1 MPASPWPGILLRLA
15 LLLVAASLFGLL
27 IDRPALVLA
36 GALAGYSAF
45 QLIQLHRLERHL
57 RTGAGTPP
65 AGGIWGEIVRRYRRV
80 QRRSRKRKRR
90 LSALIREF
98 QQSTAA
104 MPDGT
109 VVLSRELRIIWFNAA
124 AERLLALRPAADVGQ
139 HLLHLLRVPA
149 VVDYVQAGDY
159 GAAITVEAPH
169 RNGLML
175 SLQLVP
181 YGQDQR
187 LLIARDV
194 TELHRLDRVRRDFV
208 ANASH
213 ELRTPLTVF
222 SGYLEGLLADATE
235 RDDPLRGPLQ
245 AMHEQSARMATL
257 VDQLL
262 TLSRLDEQADPDQ
275 FEPVDVPALLRRL
288 QAQAERLA
296 DHPLQIVLEV
306 DDALWLRGIPSDL
319 HSVAANL
326 INNAVKYTPGDGCV
340 RIVWRRVPEGAEL
353 AVSDTGPG
361 IAPEHLPRLTERF
374 YRVDAGRARPEGGTG
389 LGLAIVKHALQR
401 HHGELRIESTPGKGS
416 RFSAIFPPAG
426 IRVPAL
432 DDA

>member
-27 IDRPALVLA
+27 IDWPAATLA
-36 GALAGYSAF
+36 FALAGYGAF
-45 QLIQLHRLERHL
+45 QLTELHRVERYL
-57 RTGAGTPP
+57 RTGAGIPP
-65 AGGIWGEIVRRYRRV
+65 AGGIWGDIVRRYRRV

-124 AERLLALRPAADVGQ
+124 AERLLALRPAADIGQ

-149 VVDYVQAGDY
+149 FIDYAQAGAY
-159 GAAITVEAPH
+159 ETAVTVEAPH
-169 RNGLML
+169 RDGLML

-222 SGYLEGLLADATE
+222 NGYLEGLLEDATAQE
-235 RDDPLRGPLQ
+235 DPLRGPLQ
-245 AMHEQSARMATL
+245 AMHEQAARMATL
-257 VDQLL
+257 VNQLL
-262 TLSRLDEQADPDQ
+262 TLSRLDEQADPGQ
-275 FEPVDVPALLRRL
+275 FEPVDMPALLRRL

-296 DHPLQIVLEV
+296 DHPLQIELAV

-326 INNAVKYTPGDGCV
+326 INNAVKYTPAEGCV
-340 RIVWRRVPEGAEL
+340 RIVWHRVTQGAEL

-374 YRVDAGRARPEGGTG
+374 YRVDAGRARPTGGTG

-401 HHGELRIESTPGKGS
+401 HHSELQIDSTPGQGS
-416 RFSAIFPPAG
+416 RFSAVFPAADLLAPA
-426 IRVPAL
+426 V

>member
-15 LLLVAASLFGLL
+15 LLIVTASLFGLL
-27 IDRPALVLA
+27 IDRPAAVLA
-36 GALAGYSAF
+36 FALAGYSAF
-45 QLIQLHRLERHL
+45 QLIQLHRVERYL

-65 AGGIWGEIVRRYRRV
+65 GGGIWGEIVRRYRRV

-124 AERLLALRPAADVGQ
+124 AERLLALRPAADIGQ
-139 HLLHLLRVPA
+139 HLLHLLRVPTFI
-149 VVDYVQAGDY
+149 DYVQAGDY
-159 GAAITVEAPH
+159 EAAVTVEAPH
-169 RNGLML
+169 RDGLML

-194 TELHRLDRVRRDFV
+194 TELHRLDQVRRDFV

-222 SGYLEGLLADATE
+222 SGYLEGLLADATA

-245 AMHEQSARMATL
+245 AMHEQSVRMATL

-262 TLSRLDEQADPDQ
+262 TLSRLDEQADPAQ
-275 FEPVDVPALLRRL
+275 FEPVDMPALLRRL

-296 DHPLQIVLEV
+296 DHPLQIELAV
-306 DDALWLRGIPSDL
+306 DDNLWLRGIPGDL

-326 INNAVKYTPGDGCV
+326 VYNAVKYTPAGGRVC
-340 RIVWRRVPEGAEL
+340 IVWHRVPQGAEL

-374 YRVDAGRARPEGGTG
+374 YRVDAGRTRPAGGTG

-401 HHGELRIESTPGKGS
+401 HHSELQIDSTPGEGS
-416 RFSAIFPPAG
+416 RFSTVFPTAGVLAPAADG
-426 IRVPAL
+426 A
-432 DDA
+432 

>member
-1 MPASPWPGILLRLA
+1 MPA
-15 LLLVAASLFGLL
+15 F
-27 IDRPALVLA
+27 IDYAQA
-36 GALAGYSAF
+36 GAY
-45 QLIQLHRLERHL
+45 E
-57 RTGAGTPP
+57 
-65 AGGIWGEIVRRYRRV
+65 
-80 QRRSRKRKRR
+80 
-90 LSALIREF
+90 
-98 QQSTAA
+98 TA
-104 MPDGT
+104 
-109 VVLSRELRIIWFNAA
+109 V
-124 AERLLALRPAADVGQ
+124 
-139 HLLHLLRVPA
+139 
-149 VVDYVQAGDY
+149 
-159 GAAITVEAPH
+159 TVEAPH
-169 RNGLML
+169 RDGLML

-222 SGYLEGLLADATE
+222 NGYLEGLLEDATAQE
-235 RDDPLRGPLQ
+235 DPLRGPLQ
-245 AMHEQSARMATL
+245 AMHEQAARMATL
-257 VDQLL
+257 VNQLL
-262 TLSRLDEQADPDQ
+262 TLSRLDEQADPGQ
-275 FEPVDVPALLRRL
+275 FEPVDMPALLRRL

-296 DHPLQIVLEV
+296 DSPLQLELEV

-326 INNAVKYTPGDGCV
+326 INNAVKYTPAEGCV
-340 RIVWRRVPEGAEL
+340 RIVWHRVTQGAEL

-374 YRVDAGRARPEGGTG
+374 YRVDAGRARPTGGTG

-401 HHGELRIESTPGKGS
+401 HHSELQIDSTPGQGS
-416 RFSAIFPPAG
+416 RFSAVFPAADLLAPA
-426 IRVPAL
+426 V